1 MNKKN
6 MMWILFFCIL
16 YGGFAVFFFY
26 QVHELLILKKT
37 HELVTGNIDNIEY
50 NSSGKSG
57 TYSLVCSYIYK
68 GQMYNRK
75 IIVSN
80 GIPFFTSVYKEYPKG
95 ETIFMLNYEKDIIFP
110 QNNINMQIR
119 RRIFPLILFTIALII
134 SIRVF
139 IKQ

>member
-1 MNKKN
+1 MNKRN
-6 MMWILFFCIL
+6 IMWILFFCII
-16 YGGFAVFFFY
+16 YGGLAVFSFY
-26 QVHELLILKKT
+26 QVHELLTLKKT
-37 HELVTGNIDNIEY
+37 HELVIGNIDNIEY

-57 TYSLVCSYIYK
+57 TYWLICSYIYK

-75 IIVSN
+75 VFISN
-80 GIPFFTSVYKEYPKG
+80 GIPFFTSFYKEYPKG

-119 RRIFPLILFTIALII
+119 RRIFPLILFTIALMI

-139 IKQ
+139 IK